1 MQNFC
6 VKVTSTDLGYQM
18 PCLNQ
23 NIDLDIK
30 CVKCN
35 WFGLVLV
42 ELYFMNNHVH
52 DNTIS
57 NGGAPL

>member
-1 MQNFC
+1 
-6 VKVTSTDLGYQM
+6 M